1 MGFTTAAVNVSNP
14 ENPKKSRKIKL
25 VVDTGAMYSII
36 SITELK
42 ALGIKPLYKRK
53 FTLADG
59 RKTERDVG
67 VVLYKYNDYLGHA
80 PVIFGK
86 GRDQELLGVTAL
98 EAMGLQVDPTTKK
111 LIPAE
116 LFLLQTA

>member
-1 MGFTTAAVNVSNP
+1 MGFTATAVNVSNP
-14 ENPKKSRKIKL
+14 ENPKKSKRVKL
-25 VVDTGAMYSII
+25 IVDTGAMYSII
-36 SITELK
+36 SSTDLK

-59 RKTERDVG
+59 RTMERDIG
-67 VVLYKYNDYLGHA
+67 GMLYKYNGYLGHA

-86 GRDQELLGVTAL
+86 RGDQQLLGVTAL

-111 LIPAE
+111 LTPAK
-116 LFLLQTA
+116 LFLL